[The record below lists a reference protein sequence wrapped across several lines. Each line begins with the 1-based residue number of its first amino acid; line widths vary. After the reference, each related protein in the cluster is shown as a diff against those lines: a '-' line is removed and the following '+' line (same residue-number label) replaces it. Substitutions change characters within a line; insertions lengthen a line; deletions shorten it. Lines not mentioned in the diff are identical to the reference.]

1 MKIILTANELLDRDI
16 WDEFCE
22 MRGINPWAVNEG
34 LMDSDEEF
42 TFTEKE
48 AEELGLISQEQRLM

>member
-1 MKIILTANELLDRDI
+1 MKITLTAREILDKGI

-22 MRGINPWAVNEG
+22 MRGINPWAMNEG
-34 LMDSDEEF
+34 QMDSSEEF

-48 AEELGLISQEQRLM
+48 SKKLGLISCQ